1 MGFGGK
7 EGEGPA
13 HFELMVSSVLSP
25 VSLLAFSHEWKETS
39 LKRPKYHTGSLALE
53 GFSLHTII
61 LEIFRKW
68 ICSFIGWYTA
78 N

>member
-1 MGFGGK
+1 MSFGGK

-13 HFELMVSSVLSP
+13 HFELMGSSVLNS
-25 VSLLAFSHEWKETS
+25 VSLLAFSHEQKETS
-39 LKRPKYHTGSLALE
+39 LKRPNYHTASLALE

-61 LEIFRKW
+61 LEIYRKW